1 MSSKASVLT
10 KTVRQQIILDPSA
23 TKLGST
29 SAVTL
34 TATPAAVTVAS
45 GSAILTTAQVLSGL
59 ITQTPAAN
67 STLTLPTA
75 AALTAS
81 FPSTQI
87 GDTFELRIVNLAV
100 ATFTCTI
107 AADASG
113 SLVGNGVVSFASSGR
128 FRVRFTNVSAGTQA
142 YVVYAV

>member
-10 KTVRQQIILDPSA
+10 KTVRQQVILDSSA
-23 TKLGST
+23 TKIGST

-34 TATPAAVTVAS
+34 TSSPASVTVAS
-45 GSAILTTAQVLSGL
+45 GNATLTATQVLSGL
-59 ITQTPAAN
+59 ILQTPAVN

-75 AALTAS
+75 TALTAS
-81 FPSTQI
+81 FVNTQV
-87 GDTFELRIVNLAV
+87 GDTFEIRVVNLAS
-100 ATFTCTI
+100 ATYTSTI

-128 FRVRFTNVSAGTQA
+128 FRVRFTNVTSGSQA